1 MFNLEG
7 ETERSG
13 CEGSGREQIIL
24 VTREESTDGTF
35 RDTAGPESGARN
47 TEQVKSG
54 CTGNDVYRHL
64 AGGGRFFYVQSSES
78 CQDRGSRLQALCRIQ
93 HPALEVFPKQL

>member
-7 ETERSG
+7 ETEKSG
-13 CEGSGREQIIL
+13 CEESGREQIIL
-24 VTREESTDGTF
+24 VTKEESTDGSF
-35 RDTAGPESGARN
+35 RGTVGPESGVRN

-54 CTGNDVYRHL
+54 CTGNEVYRHL

-78 CQDRGSRLQALCRIQ
+78 CQGRGSHLQAPCQIQ
-93 HPALEVFPKQL
+93 HQALEVFPKQL